1 MTAEGHLLFSIACAV
16 FAKNAELT
24 PVLAQGDWWHIVPSA
39 VLTGPLPDIDHPT
52 SFLGQRLKWISKPIA
67 RACGHRGFTHSLVF
81 AFVVPLLCVLIGR
94 RWFRAGL
101 IRCWLFLTVSLLSHS
116 LLDSVTTGGK
126 GVGWLWPWSDER
138 FFAPWQ
144 VIKVAPFALSRYT
157 TPYGH
162 QVIIS
167 ELMWV
172 WLPGMLLMG
181 MLWWRRR

>member
-1 MTAEGHLLFSIACAV
+1 MVQGWADSLLAV
-16 FAKNAELT
+16 FNRLVAI
-24 PVLAQGDWWHIVPSA
+24 AQHA
-39 VLTGPLPDIDHPT
+39 
-52 SFLGQRLKWISKPIA
+52 
-67 RACGHRGFTHSLVF
+67 GF
-81 AFVVPLLCVLIGR
+81 G
-94 RWFRAGL
+94 
-101 IRCWLFLTVSLLSHS
+101 
-116 LLDSVTTGGK
+116 TTGGK

-157 TPYGH
+157 TAYGH

-181 MLWWRRR
+181 ILWWRRR

>member
-1 MTAEGHLLFSIACAV
+1 MVQGWADSLLAV
-16 FAKNAELT
+16 FNRLVAIAQ
-24 PVLAQGDWWHIVPSA
+24 LAG
-39 VLTGPLPDIDHPT
+39 
-52 SFLGQRLKWISKPIA
+52 
-67 RACGHRGFTHSLVF
+67 
-81 AFVVPLLCVLIGR
+81 
-94 RWFRAGL
+94 
-101 IRCWLFLTVSLLSHS
+101 
-116 LLDSVTTGGK
+116 SVTTGGK

>member
-1 MTAEGHLLFSIACAV
+1 MVQGWADSLLAV
-16 FAKNAELT
+16 FNRLIAIAQ
-24 PVLAQGDWWHIVPSA
+24 LA
-39 VLTGPLPDIDHPT
+39 
-52 SFLGQRLKWISKPIA
+52 
-67 RACGHRGFTHSLVF
+67 GFGNHW
-81 AFVVPLLCVLIGR
+81 C
-94 RWFRAGL
+94 
-101 IRCWLFLTVSLLSHS
+101 
-116 LLDSVTTGGK
+116 K
-126 GVGWLWPWSDER
+126 GVGWIWPWSDER

>member
-1 MTAEGHLLFSIACAV
+1 MPTVITHAAVPLCIGLGLGSKVIPPRLLFAGII
-16 FAKNAELT
+16 
-24 PVLAQGDWWHIVPSA
+24 LAM
-39 VLTGPLPDIDHPT
+39 LPDADVL
-52 SFLGQRLKWISKPIA
+52 SFKFGVA
-67 RACGHRGFTHSLVF
+67 YGNVFGHRGFTHSLVF

-101 IRCWLFLTVSLLSHS
+101 IRC
-116 LLDSVTTGGK
+116 
-126 GVGWLWPWSDER
+126 WPWSDER

-172 WLPGMLLMG
+172 WLPGMVLMG

>member
-1 MTAEGHLLFSIACAV
+1 MVQGWADSLLAV
-16 FAKNAELT
+16 FNRLVAIAQ
-24 PVLAQGDWWHIVPSA
+24 LAG
-39 VLTGPLPDIDHPT
+39 
-52 SFLGQRLKWISKPIA
+52 
-67 RACGHRGFTHSLVF
+67 
-81 AFVVPLLCVLIGR
+81 
-94 RWFRAGL
+94 
-101 IRCWLFLTVSLLSHS
+101 
-116 LLDSVTTGGK
+116 SVTTGGK
-126 GVGWLWPWSDER
+126 KVLAGSWRWSDER

>member
-1 MTAEGHLLFSIACAV
+1 MVQGWADSLLAV
-16 FAKNAELT
+16 FNRLVAIAQ
-24 PVLAQGDWWHIVPSA
+24 LAGFGNHI
-39 VLTGPLPDIDHPT
+39 
-52 SFLGQRLKWISKPIA
+52 
-67 RACGHRGFTHSLVF
+67 
-81 AFVVPLLCVLIGR
+81 
-94 RWFRAGL
+94 
-101 IRCWLFLTVSLLSHS
+101 
-116 LLDSVTTGGK
+116 GGK
-126 GVGWLWPWSDER
+126 WVGWLWPWSDER

>member
-1 MTAEGHLLFSIACAV
+1 MPTVITHAAVPLCIGLGLGSKVIPPRLLFAGII
-16 FAKNAELT
+16 
-24 PVLAQGDWWHIVPSA
+24 LAM
-39 VLTGPLPDIDHPT
+39 LPDAD
-52 SFLGQRLKWISKPIA
+52 
-67 RACGHRGFTHSLVF
+67 
-81 AFVVPLLCVLIGR
+81 VL
-94 RWFRAGL
+94 
-101 IRCWLFLTVSLLSHS
+101 SLLSHS

>member
-1 MTAEGHLLFSIACAV
+1 MVQGWADSLLAV
-16 FAKNAELT
+16 FNRLVAI
-24 PVLAQGDWWHIVPSA
+24 AQ
-39 VLTGPLPDIDHPT
+39 
-52 SFLGQRLKWISKPIA
+52 
-67 RACGHRGFTHSLVF
+67 
-81 AFVVPLLCVLIGR
+81 
-94 RWFRAGL
+94 
-101 IRCWLFLTVSLLSHS
+101 
-116 LLDSVTTGGK
+116 VTTGGK

>member
-1 MTAEGHLLFSIACAV
+1 MVQGWADSLLAV
-16 FAKNAELT
+16 FN
-24 PVLAQGDWWHIVPSA
+24 
-39 VLTGPLPDIDHPT
+39 
-52 SFLGQRLKWISKPIA
+52 RL
-67 RACGHRGFTHSLVF
+67 V
-81 AFVVPLLCVLIGR
+81 
-94 RWFRAGL
+94 
-101 IRCWLFLTVSLLSHS
+101 LSHS

-167 ELMWV
+167 D
-172 WLPGMLLMG
+172 
-181 MLWWRRR
+181 

>member
-1 MTAEGHLLFSIACAV
+1 MPESSWRCCLMPTYYRLNLALLTATFLVIA
-16 FAKNAELT
+16 
-24 PVLAQGDWWHIVPSA
+24 G
-39 VLTGPLPDIDHPT
+39 LPI
-52 SFLGQRLKWISKPIA
+52 Q
-67 RACGHRGFTHSLVF
+67 LVF

-126 GVGWLWPWSDER
+126 GVGWIWPWSDER

>member
-1 MTAEGHLLFSIACAV
+1 
-16 FAKNAELT
+16 
-24 PVLAQGDWWHIVPSA
+24 
-39 VLTGPLPDIDHPT
+39 
-52 SFLGQRLKWISKPIA
+52 
-67 RACGHRGFTHSLVF
+67 
-81 AFVVPLLCVLIGR
+81 
-94 RWFRAGL
+94 
-101 IRCWLFLTVSLLSHS
+101 
-116 LLDSVTTGGK
+116 
-126 GVGWLWPWSDER
+126 PWSDER

-172 WLPGMLLMG
+172 WLPGMVLMG

>member
-1 MTAEGHLLFSIACAV
+1 MVQGWADSLLAV
-16 FAKNAELT
+16 FNRLVAI
-24 PVLAQGDWWHIVPSA
+24 AQ
-39 VLTGPLPDIDHPT
+39 L
-52 SFLGQRLKWISKPIA
+52 
-67 RACGHRGFTHSLVF
+67 
-81 AFVVPLLCVLIGR
+81 
-94 RWFRAGL
+94 AGL
-101 IRCWLFLTVSLLSHS
+101 
-116 LLDSVTTGGK
+116 VTTGGK

-172 WLPGMLLMG
+172 WLPGMVLMG

>member
-1 MTAEGHLLFSIACAV
+1 MVQGWADSLLAV
-16 FAKNAELT
+16 FNRLVAIAQ
-24 PVLAQGDWWHIVPSA
+24 LA
-39 VLTGPLPDIDHPT
+39 
-52 SFLGQRLKWISKPIA
+52 
-67 RACGHRGFTHSLVF
+67 GFGNHW
-81 AFVVPLLCVLIGR
+81 R
-94 RWFRAGL
+94 Q
-101 IRCWLFLTVSLLSHS
+101 
-116 LLDSVTTGGK
+116 

-172 WLPGMLLMG
+172 WLPGILLMG
-181 MLWWRRR
+181 MLWWHRR

>member
-1 MTAEGHLLFSIACAV
+1 MS
-16 FAKNAELT
+16 
-24 PVLAQGDWWHIVPSA
+24 D
-39 VLTGPLPDIDHPT
+39 
-52 SFLGQRLKWISKPIA
+52 
-67 RACGHRGFTHSLVF
+67 
-81 AFVVPLLCVLIGR
+81 
-94 RWFRAGL
+94 
-101 IRCWLFLTVSLLSHS
+101 FLTDAEFDRFRKLIYDESGITFSDTNRSVLESRIRETLRTKQLASVEDYFRLVSSSKDELNAM
-116 LLDSVTTGGK
+116 LDSVTTGGK

-172 WLPGMLLMG
+172 WLPGMVLMG